1 MGVHRSFMYHL
12 LKEKNER
19 QKNIFSE
26 IIAKEI
32 YPVAF
37 NPLGWKTPAWRI
49 FENKCRYEM
58 VR

>member
-1 MGVHRSFMYHL
+1 MSIHSSFMRHL
-12 LKEKNER
+12 LKENTGH

-37 NPLGWKTPAWRI
+37 NPFDRKTTAWGV